1 MRRHPACRRS
11 RRSSMALWRKIE
23 TRKAP
28 SPLLRP
34 RPVRPHLVPPTRRH
48 PIPSKPPPTSPKRLR
63 LPRSLRPRKRAFPQ
77 MRTLPT
83 RYPATTM
90 PQLRLTQPCL
100 QARRSISRTL
110 RTRTI
115 ATPRSRVPFPRA
127 IPCGQMSMTKRTGRN
142 TPSPTPARGR
152 MPGWRAPRTRRR
164 SPTTLSWSGSR
175 KALPS
180 PPTWPANTSSAR

>member
-1 MRRHPACRRS
+1 
-11 RRSSMALWRKIE
+11 MALWRKIE

-28 SPLLRP
+28 SPLLRL
-34 RPVRPHLVPPTRRH
+34 RPVRVHPVPPTRRH
-48 PIPSKPPPTSPKRLR
+48 PIPSKPPPPSPKRLR
-63 LPRSLRPRKRAFPQ
+63 HPPSLKPRKQAFPQ
-77 MRTLPT
+77 MKTLPT
-83 RYPATTM
+83 RCLMAMM
-90 PQLRLTQPCL
+90 PQPRLTQPCL

-164 SPTTLSWSGSR
+164 FPTTPSWSGSR

-180 PPTWPANTSSAR
+180 PPTWQANTSSAR

>member
-1 MRRHPACRRS
+1 MQRYPARRSS
-11 RRSSMALWRKIE
+11 RRSLMALWRKIE

-28 SPLLRP
+28 SPLLRL
-34 RPVRPHLVPPTRRH
+34 RPVRPHPVPPTRRH
-48 PIPSKPPPTSPKRLR
+48 PIPSKPPPPSPKRLR
-63 LPRSLRPRKRAFPQ
+63 HPPSLKPHKQAFPQ

-83 RYPATTM
+83 RYLMAM
-90 PQLRLTQPCL
+90 VLQLRLTQPCL

-142 TPSPTPARGR
+142 TPFPTPARGR
-152 MPGWRAPRTRRR
+152 MPGWPAPRTRRR
-164 SPTTLSWSGSR
+164 FPTTPSWSGSR

-180 PPTWPANTSSAR
+180 RPKWPANTSSAR